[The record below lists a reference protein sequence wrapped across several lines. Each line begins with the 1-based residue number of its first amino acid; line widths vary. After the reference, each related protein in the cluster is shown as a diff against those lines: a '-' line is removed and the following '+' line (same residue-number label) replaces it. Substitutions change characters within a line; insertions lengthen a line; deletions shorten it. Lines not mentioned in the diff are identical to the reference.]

1 MVEMFNYGVAIQI
14 CIAGMAEDDSKS
26 NTLLMQ
32 LIANSLFT
40 PRQMA
45 IISNQLYRQGRD
57 RKVTSGAYYR
67 QVKQSKDKVT
77 AVLYSMVLLQA
88 TNVLKPES
96 VEAISRLA
104 AQLNVILASEGSDI
118 LDNSRIDD
126 VMSVTDQLIKRVCN
140 L

>member
-1 MVEMFNYGVAIQI
+1 
-14 CIAGMAEDDSKS
+14 MAEDDSKS

>member
-1 MVEMFNYGVAIQI
+1 MAEMFNYGVAIQI
-14 CIAGMAEDDSKS
+14 CIAGMTEGDSKS
-26 NTLLMQ
+26 NALLMQ

-40 PRQMA
+40 PRQIV

-118 LDNSRIDD
+118 LDNARIDD

>member
-1 MVEMFNYGVAIQI
+1 
-14 CIAGMAEDDSKS
+14 
-26 NTLLMQ
+26 
-32 LIANSLFT
+32 
-40 PRQMA
+40 MA

-118 LDNSRIDD
+118 LDNARIDD